1 MKTRTIVVVGVLAL
15 MATLVLPAT
24 GAGAATTYDVE
35 VGKFLTSA
43 PAESMRFFPG
53 TIDVHKGDTLH
64 FTTESFHTATLLP
77 VGQGVVDWYDA
88 NATIGTSQ
96 PYALLQ
102 PDTEDTPNTFKFG
115 NLAIFPTS
123 STCGGSG
130 QPACSYDGATVL
142 NSGVSV
148 LFDGPMD
155 WSVSIDAAPG
165 SSFWV
170 VCLVHSANMRMKVNV
185 VADTAS
191 ASDPAALD
199 TANAQALAQD
209 TASAAALNAK
219 YSAKQTWHTK
229 GAHRVW
235 DAWAGVD
242 NRHVALYG
250 MYPRTLHIAKGDTVQ
265 WHFDSLTFED
275 HTVTFPSDKAVKI
288 ANVFDPACDPD
299 GDTGPLPDG
308 PPDTMDP
315 PFCTDPSQLEIH
327 FSDKFVPKLG
337 NGTVTGQR
345 DLESSG
351 VRGANSSELGGDAN
365 YNLKFGA
372 ASSGTGFKYI
382 CMIHT
387 FMRGRV
393 VVR

>member
-24 GAGAATTYDVE
+24 GAGAATTYDVA

-43 PAESMRFFPG
+43 PAESMRFLPG

-77 VGQGVVDWYDA
+77 VGQGVVEWYDA

-142 NSGVSV
+142 NSGVP
-148 LFDGPMD
+148 FDGPMD

-185 VADTAS
+185 VADIAP

-199 TANAQALAQD
+199 TANAQVLAQD
-209 TASAAALNAK
+209 TASAAALHAK
-219 YSAKQTWHTK
+219 YSAKQTWHAK

-250 MYPRTLHIAKGDTVQ
+250 MYPRALHIAKGDTVQ

-275 HTVTFPSDKAVKI
+275 HTVTFPSDKANKI
-288 ANVFDPACDPD
+288 ANFIDPACDPD
-299 GDTGPLPDG
+299 GDSGPLPDA
-308 PPDTMDP
+308 PPDMSAP
-315 PFCTDPSQLEIH
+315 PFCNDPTQLEIH
-327 FSDKFVPKLG
+327 FSPQFAPKLG
-337 NGTVTGQR
+337 DGTFTGR
-345 DLESSG
+345 DLSSSG
-351 VRGANSSELGGDAN
+351 VRGANSSEFEGDAN

-372 ASSGTGFKYI
+372 ASSRTGFRYI

-387 FMRGRV
+387 FMRGKV